1 MDQVDVEH
9 EMPGPLNDAA
19 NVNPGQQEN
28 GVAQPAPLEYVPPN
42 ISNRER
48 MWLVSTAER
57 AADSVG
63 RASPNEYPRVI
74 TVL

>member
-1 MDQVDVEH
+1 MDPIVVDQVDVEH

-28 GVAQPAPLEYVPPN
+28 GVAQPAPLEYMPPN

-48 MWLVSTAER
+48 
-57 AADSVG
+57 
-63 RASPNEYPRVI
+63 I
-74 TVL
+74 